1 MNKLSHFALPAL
13 PALLTLLVT
22 SGSLAASFDCG
33 KAASRNE
40 KTICGD
46 AQLSAMDDALGR
58 VFRQARDMAPD
69 KRAFRAASDAQWRWR
84 EQHCSDRACLLDWYR
99 RRQAELSAAA
109 GRGDIGD
116 QDKAAVPVPLPQAL
130 RLGLD
135 ARQIDGLAPAGSMPW
150 PHYTRVE
157 RGTYFY
163 RDPDADASQ
172 QLVSVRYYG
181 VEHGQTILEAVR
193 GQTVLRYTCS
203 SDCRYIAQLV
213 LPGDVEKDSVI
224 LANDHHSL
232 PSLIVGDALNGL
244 LVPATVR

>member
-1 MNKLSHFALPAL
+1 MNKLSHFALPAVL
-13 PALLTLLVT
+13 ALLVAS
-22 SGSLAASFDCG
+22 SGLAASFDCG

-40 KTICGD
+40 KAICGD
-46 AQLSAMDDALGR
+46 PQLSALDDALGQA
-58 VFRQARDMAPD
+58 FRQARNLALD

-99 RRQAELSAAA
+99 RRQAELTAAA
-109 GRGDIGD
+109 GQADISD
-116 QDKAAVPVPLPQAL
+116 QGSVAVPARPAPAL

-135 ARQIDGLAPAGSMPW
+135 ARQINGLAPAGSMPW

-172 QLVSVRYYG
+172 ELVSVRYYG

-224 LANDHHSL
+224 LANDHRSL
-232 PSLIVGDALNGL
+232 PALIVGDALNGL
-244 LVPATVR
+244 LVPAAVR